1 MNYICLV
8 YTCFDIIEDLTISFY
23 DNHLVL
29 DSFGNKLL
37 ALFAIY
43 DEIRRAL
50 FVAIS
55 RLNLLII

>member
-1 MNYICLV
+1 M
-8 YTCFDIIEDLTISFY
+8 IEDLTISFY